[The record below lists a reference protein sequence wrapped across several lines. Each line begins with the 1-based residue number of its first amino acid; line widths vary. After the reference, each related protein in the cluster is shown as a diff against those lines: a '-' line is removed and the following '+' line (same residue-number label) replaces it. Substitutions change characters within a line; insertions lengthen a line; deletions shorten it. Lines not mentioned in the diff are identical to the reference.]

1 MAMDREQRRAQILS
15 VATQVFAEKGY
26 HDARID
32 DIVVRAG
39 IARGTFYLYFEDK
52 RAIFEHI
59 VDGFLQ
65 RLDDAIRVIELDDPT
80 TPPSEQLRDDL
91 LRVVDLFVAN
101 PQTAQILLSAAVGLD
116 ADFDRK
122 LLAFYDAL
130 TDLLERA
137 LTEGEEAGLVR
148 AGNRRV
154 RSFCVT
160 GIIKEL
166 LYQLVLRKTEAS
178 PRELVDVMLD
188 LVAHGLFTEVGAKAL
203 RGE

>member
-1 MAMDREQRRAQILS
+1 MAIDREQRRAQILS
-15 VATQVFAEKGY
+15 AATAVFAEKGY

-59 VDGFLQ
+59 VDTFLQ
-65 RLDDAIRVIELDDPT
+65 RLDDAIRVIELEDPT
-80 TPPSEQLRDDL
+80 QPPSEQLRDDL
-91 LRVVDLFVAN
+91 LRVVALFSAN

-130 TDLLERA
+130 TALLERA
-137 LTEGEEAGLVR
+137 LTQGEEAGLVR
-148 AGNRRV
+148 PGNCRA

-178 PRELVDVMLD
+178 PQELVDVMLD
-188 LVAHGLFTEVGAKAL
+188 LVAYGLFTETGARAL

>member
-1 MAMDREQRRAQILS
+1 MAMSREERRAQILS
-15 VATQVFAEKGY
+15 VATAVFAEKGY

-32 DIVVRAG
+32 EIVARAG

-52 RAIFEHI
+52 RSIFEHI

-91 LRVVDLFVAN
+91 LRVVALFASN

-130 TDLLERA
+130 TSLLERA
-137 LTEGEEAGLVR
+137 LTEGETAGLVR
-148 AGNRRV
+148 VGNRRV
-154 RSFCVT
+154 RSFCLT

-178 PRELVDVMLD
+178 PQELVDVMLD
-188 LVAHGLFTEVGAKAL
+188 LVAHGLFTESGTRAL

>member
-15 VATQVFAEKGY
+15 VATEVFAEKGY

-59 VDGFLQ
+59 VDSFLQ
-65 RLDDAIRVIELDDPT
+65 RLDDAIRVIELDDPNAR
-80 TPPSEQLRDDL
+80 PGDQLRDDL
-91 LRVVDLFVAN
+91 LRVVALFAAE
-101 PQTAQILLSAAVGLD
+101 PQLAQILLSAAVGLD

-130 TDLLERA
+130 AALLERA
-137 LTEGEEAGLVR
+137 LTEGEEAGLLR
-148 AGNRRV
+148 PGNRRV
-154 RSFCVT
+154 RVFCVM

-178 PRELVDVMLD
+178 PDELVDVMLD
-188 LVAHGLFTEVGAKAL
+188 LVAHGLFTETGARAL
-203 RGE
+203 RG

>member
-1 MAMDREQRRAQILS
+1 MAMDREQRRAQILA
-15 VATQVFAEKGY
+15 VATAVFAEKGY

-80 TPPSEQLRDDL
+80 AKPSDQLRDDL
-91 LRVVDLFVAN
+91 LRVVALFAAN
-101 PQTAQILLSAAVGLD
+101 AQLAQILLSAAVGLD

-122 LLAFYDAL
+122 LLAFYDAVTALL
-130 TDLLERA
+130 TRA
-137 LTEGEEAGLVR
+137 LTEGEAAGLIRPGNRSVR
-148 AGNRRV
+148 AY
-154 RSFCVT
+154 CVT
-160 GIIKEL
+160 GMLKEL
-166 LYQLVLRKTEAS
+166 LYQIVLRKTDAS
-178 PRELVDVMLD
+178 HDELVDTMLD
-188 LVAHGLFTEVGAKAL
+188 LMAFGLFTEAGARAL
-203 RGE
+203 RDA